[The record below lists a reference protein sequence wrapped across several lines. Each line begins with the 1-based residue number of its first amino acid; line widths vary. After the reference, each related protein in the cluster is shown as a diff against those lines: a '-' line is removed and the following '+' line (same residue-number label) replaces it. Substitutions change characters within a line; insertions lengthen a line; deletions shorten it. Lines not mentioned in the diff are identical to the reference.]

1 MVVWLRNSLV
11 VLIFMTETSEA
22 LNQQT
27 ENLKIKK
34 FGDQEVVLGKGFE
47 ESYVSP
53 YINDDEAIDLIK
65 KEYQES
71 KYGMNQVNY
80 NDIVVEDLSDDRDGF
95 LDYMK
100 KRVKDLLGFDEEEKE
115 KQIIEARPGQQ
126 FDKGNVPTENPL
138 YQYHLNNLKEEN
150 IIDGKLTTVFIT
162 GITNPDDG
170 KIYNVPGF
178 VDGKI
183 IKNESQLQQIAK
195 EKNWFDTYPSYNT
208 GEEANQAAQE
218 LKKFIDRDGEEF
230 LSSVKTTI
238 KEEVETPIIPKE
250 KPSDNELLYSKLSS
264 TNYFKSIRDVESKV
278 VDGKVATE
286 EERNNAVGDDGASLG
301 SYQIQRNFFK
311 ESMEWLKSNN
321 VFEDLHNKS
330 YEDIVKDPNQATK
343 IMFGYYMR
351 YAPNLIKDLKLEQLA
366 RLHNG
371 GPGALKSDKG
381 IRLTNDYAD
390 KFNQI
395 LKSYSSQ

>member
-1 MVVWLRNSLV
+1 
-11 VLIFMTETSEA
+11 MTETSEA

-27 ENLKIKK
+27 EKLQTKEIE
-34 FGDQEVVLGKGFE
+34 GQTVVLGPGFE
-47 ESYVSP
+47 NSYQPEYLDNS
-53 YINDDEAIDLIK
+53 EAMDLIK
-65 KEYQES
+65 KENQES
-71 KYGMNQVNY
+71 KYGMNKVNY
-80 NDIVVEDLSDDRDGF
+80 NDIEVEDLPTDGIIN
-95 LDYMK
+95 K
-100 KRVKDLLGFDEEEKE
+100 IKRYLGMEEEKE
-115 KQIIEARPGQQ
+115 KQIIKARPGQQ
-126 FDKGNVPTENPL
+126 FDKDNVPTEDVKIEKVEKPV
-138 YQYHLNNLKEEN
+138 EED
-150 IIDGKLTTVFIT
+150 I
-162 GITNPDDG
+162 
-170 KIYNVPGF
+170 
-178 VDGKI
+178 
-183 IKNESQLQQIAK
+183 
-195 EKNWFDTYPSYNT
+195 
-208 GEEANQAAQE
+208 
-218 LKKFIDRDGEEF
+218 
-230 LSSVKTTI
+230 
-238 KEEVETPIIPKE
+238 ETPIIPKE

-264 TNYFKSIRDVESKV
+264 TNYFKSIRDVESKI
-278 VDGKVATE
+278 VDGKIATE
-286 EERNNAVGDDGASLG
+286 EERNEAVGDDGASLG

-381 IRLTNDYAD
+381 IRLTNEYAD

>member
-1 MVVWLRNSLV
+1 VVVWLRNSLI
-11 VLIFMTETSEA
+11 VLLFMTETSEA

-53 YINDDEAIDLIK
+53 YIDDDEAVDLIK

-126 FDKGNVPTENPL
+126 FDEDNVPTEDVKIEKVEKPV
-138 YQYHLNNLKEEN
+138 EED
-150 IIDGKLTTVFIT
+150 I
-162 GITNPDDG
+162 
-170 KIYNVPGF
+170 
-178 VDGKI
+178 
-183 IKNESQLQQIAK
+183 
-195 EKNWFDTYPSYNT
+195 
-208 GEEANQAAQE
+208 
-218 LKKFIDRDGEEF
+218 
-230 LSSVKTTI
+230 
-238 KEEVETPIIPKE
+238 ETPIIPKE

-330 YEDIVKDPNQATK
+330 YEDIVKNPNQATK

-381 IRLTNDYAD
+381 IRLTNEYAD

>member
-1 MVVWLRNSLV
+1 
-11 VLIFMTETSEA
+11 MTETSEA

-53 YINDDEAIDLIK
+53 YIDDDEAVDLIK

-126 FDKGNVPTENPL
+126 FDKDNVPTENPL

-170 KIYNVPGF
+170 QCSRF
-178 VDGKI
+178 C
-183 IKNESQLQQIAK
+183 
-195 EKNWFDTYPSYNT
+195 
-208 GEEANQAAQE
+208 
-218 LKKFIDRDGEEF
+218 
-230 LSSVKTTI
+230 
-238 KEEVETPIIPKE
+238 
-250 KPSDNELLYSKLSS
+250 
-264 TNYFKSIRDVESKV
+264 
-278 VDGKVATE
+278 
-286 EERNNAVGDDGASLG
+286 
-301 SYQIQRNFFK
+301 
-311 ESMEWLKSNN
+311 
-321 VFEDLHNKS
+321 
-330 YEDIVKDPNQATK
+330 
-343 IMFGYYMR
+343 
-351 YAPNLIKDLKLEQLA
+351 
-366 RLHNG
+366 
-371 GPGALKSDKG
+371 
-381 IRLTNDYAD
+381 
-390 KFNQI
+390 
-395 LKSYSSQ
+395 

>member
-1 MVVWLRNSLV
+1 MSE
-11 VLIFMTETSEA
+11 TEKA
-22 LNQQT
+22 LSTQT
-27 ENLKIKK
+27 KEIL
-34 FGDQEVVLGKGFE
+34 GETVVLGEGF
-47 ESYVSP
+47 Y
-53 YINDDEAIDLIK
+53 DD
-65 KEYQES
+65 
-71 KYGMNQVNY
+71 
-80 NDIVVEDLSDDRDGF
+80 DDPI
-95 LDYMK
+95 
-100 KRVKDLLGFDEEEKE
+100 EEEKGSWSSYVTE
-115 KQIIEARPGQQ
+115 KLVG
-126 FDKGNVPTENPL
+126 
-138 YQYHLNNLKEEN
+138 
-150 IIDGKLTTVFIT
+150 
-162 GITNPDDG
+162 
-170 KIYNVPGF
+170 
-178 VDGKI
+178 
-183 IKNESQLQQIAK
+183 AK
-195 EKNWFDTYPSYNT
+195 EKIEKFKEYVEDFKTKLV
-208 GEEANQAAQE
+208 GEPELETMYVPE
-218 LKKFIDRDGEEF
+218 LKVTPLQKNPVFPTED
-230 LSSVKTTI
+230 VKT
-238 KEEVETPIIPKE
+238 EEVETPILPKE

-381 IRLTNDYAD
+381 IRLTNEYAD

>member
-1 MVVWLRNSLV
+1 
-11 VLIFMTETSEA
+11 MTETSEA

-53 YINDDEAIDLIK
+53 YIDDDEAVDLIK

-95 LDYMK
+95 LEYMK

-126 FDKGNVPTENPL
+126 FDKDNVPTE
-138 YQYHLNNLKEEN
+138 
-150 IIDGKLTTVFIT
+150 D
-162 GITNPDDG
+162 
-170 KIYNVPGF
+170 
-178 VDGKI
+178 
-183 IKNESQLQQIAK
+183 
-195 EKNWFDTYPSYNT
+195 
-208 GEEANQAAQE
+208 
-218 LKKFIDRDGEEF
+218 
-230 LSSVKTTI
+230 VKT
-238 KEEVETPIIPKE
+238 EEVETPIVPKE

-278 VDGKVATE
+278 VDGKIATE

-381 IRLTNDYAD
+381 IRLTNEYAD
-390 KFNQI
+390 KFTQI